1 MNEISIM
8 QKTQSHFVVGY
19 IDSYSEDTKI
29 YIVMEYC
36 QNGDLCTYMEK
47 NKKIKLSDN
56 FVWKALIHICLGLN
70 CLHEQNVVHRDLK
83 TLNIFLTKEKAC
95 KLGDLG
101 EARWITG
108 KEEEEETEER
118 AGTPYYL
125 APELWC
131 KK

>member
-1 MNEISIM
+1 
-8 QKTQSHFVVGY
+8 
-19 IDSYSEDTKI
+19 
-29 YIVMEYC
+29 
-36 QNGDLCTYMEK
+36 MEK
-47 NKKIKLSDN
+47 NKKIKFSDN
-56 FVWKALIHICLGLN
+56 FVWKCLIHIFLGLH
-70 CLHEQNVVHRDLK
+70 CLHDMKVVHRDLK

-108 KEEEEETEER
+108 HEEEEETEER

-131 KK
+131 KKQ

>member
-1 MNEISIM
+1 
-8 QKTQSHFVVGY
+8 
-19 IDSYSEDTKI
+19 
-29 YIVMEYC
+29 MEYC